1 MLINVTYPETVL
13 RIKEVKAAIDA
24 GDKMSTG
31 MEDGLEELDGN
42 TAISSSFLSGISHRE
57 KVLGIQPS
65 DTASL
70 EDRRLEVLLRW
81 YDTPLYTETTLRRKL
96 DSVLGAG
103 KYDLTIDLDKKL
115 ASCQIELTKRHM
127 FTSVQDLFEQ
137 MMPLDYSVY
146 VTLRYC
152 QHYELEQYTHAE
164 LATRTHDQIR
174 NEVFT
179 DGNRNYKLRT

>member
-1 MLINVTYPETVL
+1 MLVRVTYPEVVL
-13 RIKEVKAAIDA
+13 GIKEVKAAIDA
-24 GDKMSTG
+24 GDTVADV
-31 MEDGLEELDGN
+31 MENSLEELDGN
-42 TAISSSFLSGISHRE
+42 TAVSSAYLSGIEHRE

-65 DTASL
+65 DTVSL
-70 EDRRLEVLLRW
+70 EGRRLEVLLRW

-115 ASCQIELTKRHM
+115 ASCQIELTQRHM

-137 MMPLDYSVY
+137 MIPLDYSVY

-152 QHYELEQYTHAE
+152 QHHELGQYTHAE
-164 LATRTHDQIR
+164 LETRTHDQIR
-174 NEVFT
+174 NEVFA
-179 DGNRNYKLRT
+179 DGNRNYKLRP